1 MTAYFS
7 CCDLDNVLT
16 SHSVS
21 SSVRIVIFAQ
31 NSSQRD
37 SVAVVKALA
46 SSFQSTDVHHAIFA
60 AYFTRQKSSGKG
72 RPSDFAEVW
81 RKYKPR
87 SRIQLAQS
95 IESAVETARRLRP
108 GDGRLKVLV
117 TGSIHAVGVT
127 LQCLQYSPGHAS

>member
-46 SSFQSTDVHHAIFA
+46 SSLQSTDVQHAIFA
-60 AYFTRQKSSGKG
+60 TYFTRQKSLEG

-81 RKYKPR
+81 RKYKPE
-87 SRIQLAQS
+87 SRIQLEQS

-108 GDGRLKVLV
+108 RDGRLQVLI

-127 LQCLQYSPGHAS
+127 LQCLQYSPSHAS

>member
-46 SSFQSTDVHHAIFA
+46 SSLQSTDVQHAIFA
-60 AYFTRQKSSGKG
+60 TYFTRQKSPEG
-72 RPSDFAEVW
+72 RLSDFAEVW
-81 RKYKPR
+81 RKYKPE
-87 SRIQLAQS
+87 SRIRLEQS

-108 GDGRLKVLV
+108 GDGRLQVLV
-117 TGSIHAVGVT
+117 TGSIHAVGVA
-127 LQCLQYSPGHAS
+127 LQCLQYSPCQTS